1 MMRISAMWRIREY
14 GRAHGGMESET
25 REREM
30 AEADQRRSAA
40 STRTRRALP
49 QAGRGRSGRWP
60 DPERAERPCTCES
73 NEMQGEM
80 YVPPGA
86 VRRVMRDAM
95 AKRATR

>member
-1 MMRISAMWRIREY
+1 MRISAMWRIREY

-60 DPERAERPCTCES
+60 DPERGPSELVDARATRWE
-73 NEMQGEM
+73 GEM
-80 YVPPGA
+80 YVPPDA